1 MKVTD
6 KKIDFITL
14 DLGKYEEKDLMR
26 VLFDTVEKASEEMV
40 FITTPEFAQA
50 GMKYMQKLASFDEQG
65 VDMIL
70 PQNFDGHILMLG
82 AIYKKSSL
90 ISISNLLAEGES
102 NIEELIYE
110 SWAKVVTAREL
121 ENLGDLL
128 PMDSTKGI
136 LSRYLGR
143 SSAADPGSSNNVG
156 EGLILQLLPW
166 NFSVCKIEAEQEI
179 PLAQDYFFTGKTKE
193 EYSLVCPTDQI
204 PVQTLEREDGWRG
217 FRIKDI
223 LEFSLIGI
231 LAPIAKILADHRIGI
246 FVISTFNTDYVFV
259 KEEDYNRAV
268 SLLEDA
274 GYGIETLKMM

>member
-1 MKVTD
+1 MKMTD

-26 VLFDTVEKASEEMV
+26 VLFDTVEKASEEMA
-40 FITTPEFAQA
+40 FITPPELAQA
-50 GMKYMQKLASFDEQG
+50 GMKYMQKLASFDEEG

-82 AIYKKSSL
+82 AIYKKSCL
-90 ISISNLLAEGES
+90 VSISNLLAEGET
-102 NIEELIYE
+102 NLEELIYE

-136 LSRYLGR
+136 LSRCLGNN
-143 SSAADPGSSNNVG
+143 SADGPGFKPGVG
-156 EGLILQLLPW
+156 EGLVLQLLPG
-166 NFSVCKIEAEQEI
+166 NFSVCKIETDQEI
-179 PLAQDYFFTGKTKE
+179 LQARDYFFTGKTEE

-204 PVQTLEREDGWRG
+204 PVPTLEREDGWRG
-217 FRIKDI
+217 FRIKDV
-223 LEFSLIGI
+223 LDFSLIGI

-246 FVISTFNTDYVFV
+246 FVISTFNTDYAFV
-259 KEEDYNRAV
+259 KEEDYARAV
-268 SLLEDA
+268 SLLKDA
-274 GYGIETLKMM
+274 GYGIEDLKK